1 MDARSRQDLVAPT
14 CLFAMQYLRYMA
26 EDSESW
32 DETKEH
38 ESRTTR
44 EEELVRDGRR
54 EGCGVE
60 RERDSG

>member
-1 MDARSRQDLVAPT
+1 ME
-14 CLFAMQYLRYMA
+14 YLRWLA

-44 EEELVRDGRR
+44 EEELIR
-54 EGCGVE
+54 ETSSAALVIQ
-60 RERDSG
+60 